1 MQGEVK
7 ERRDEKMLDSLL
19 GDGDGAS
26 PIALAVIAIA
36 IAVLMFGGCVSG
48 GGCDDCSFDRAAQAA
63 K

>member
-1 MQGEVK
+1 
-7 ERRDEKMLDSLL
+7 MLESLL
-19 GDGDGAS
+19 GEGDGAS

-48 GGCDDCSFDRAAQAA
+48 GGCGDCCLDRAAQAA